1 MNLFIILYPPVVT
14 VNLQFYILKKLML
27 SHLMLNTNLEDGGVQ
42 LHTEVFVRKVK
53 HTKQKGYRIKLQK
66 MSLHILCFYCIYM

>member
-1 MNLFIILYPPVVT
+1 MS
-14 VNLQFYILKKLML
+14 LQFYILKKLML
-27 SHLMLNTNLEDGGVQ
+27 SHLMLNTNLEDRGVQ
-42 LHTEVFVRKVK
+42 LYTEVFVKEVK

>member
-1 MNLFIILYPPVVT
+1 MS
-14 VNLQFYILKKLML
+14 LQFYILKKLML

-42 LHTEVFVRKVK
+42 LYTEVFALEVK

-66 MSLHILCFYCIYM
+66 MSLHILYFYCIYM